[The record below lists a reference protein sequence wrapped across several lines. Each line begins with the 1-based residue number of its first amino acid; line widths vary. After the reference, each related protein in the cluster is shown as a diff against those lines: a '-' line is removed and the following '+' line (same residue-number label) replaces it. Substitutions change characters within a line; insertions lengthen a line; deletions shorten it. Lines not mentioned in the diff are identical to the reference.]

1 MRVSTAVLCTLVTLA
16 CEELPQRAIAA
27 TPEPPVTPAS
37 DLHGSEAATLAPA
50 EHSITPDLET
60 QAISFPE
67 FTSAVKTLK
76 TDSSPASLIPVNH
89 AAEPTVASAVEPT
102 VASAAE
108 PTVEPAIAAA
118 VEPVINAAVEP
129 EISGSV
135 EAALEPMAEPGAVAA
150 LDEGGFRAIAQ
161 PERQGQPERLSEN
174 LLATPEAP
182 GVLANLLMEVGEGDG
197 IPIPIVPAE
206 TAQTP
211 PAEEIEAIQER
222 LRNLGQ
228 DPNFGDTYEGS
239 PAITIAN
246 PSGYGADAGIGFVGF
261 GFQTSVRGSDEADAT
276 LNAGIGLGDATNGVG
291 VQLSYTL
298 ASLGSNRD
306 FGSGG
311 FNAKIHRR
319 FAENWSIAAGWEGFL
334 TLGDPVDFEDT
345 LYSSITYVA
354 ETTPDLNDPFSR
366 IALTAGVGN
375 GRFRSL
381 EDIEDGNDTIGVF
394 GSMAVRIARPVSAI
408 VEWTGQDLAL
418 GVSIAPFRDF
428 PLVITP
434 ALRDVAG
441 AGDGPRLVLGAGLS
455 FRF

>member
-1 MRVSTAVLCTLVTLA
+1 MRVSTAVLCTLATLA

-27 TPEPPVTPAS
+27 TPEPPVTPTS
-37 DLHGSEAATLAPA
+37 DLRESEATAFEPA
-50 EHSITPDLET
+50 EHSITPDLEA
-60 QAISFPE
+60 QANGFPE
-67 FTSAVKTLK
+67 FTSAGRKFK
-76 TDSSPASLIPVNH
+76 AEGYPESLIPVNYATEPATEP
-89 AAEPTVASAVEPT
+89 AAEP
-102 VASAAE
+102 AAE
-108 PTVEPAIAAA
+108 PVTFD
-118 VEPVINAAVEP
+118 
-129 EISGSV
+129 SL
-135 EAALEPMAEPGAVAA
+135 EATREPMAELGATAA
-150 LDEGGFRAIAQ
+150 LDEGSISAAGAEAIAL
-161 PERQGQPERLSEN
+161 PERQGQPERLSERTLTAN
-174 LLATPEAP
+174 EAP
-182 GVLANLLMEVGEGDG
+182 GILANLLIEVGEEDG

-211 PAEEIEAIQER
+211 PAEEIETIQEQ

-228 DPNFGDTYEGS
+228 NPNFGDTYEGS

-261 GFQTSVRGSDEADAT
+261 GFQTSVRGNDEADAT

-298 ASLGSNRD
+298 ASLGANRD

-334 TLGDPVDFEDT
+334 TIGDPVDFEDT

-354 ETTPDLNDPFSR
+354 ETAPDLNDPFSR

-381 EDIEDGNDTIGVF
+381 DDIENGNDTIGIF

>member
-76 TDSSPASLIPVNH
+76 TDGHPASLIPVNH
-89 AAEPTVASAVEPT
+89 AVEPTVASAVE
-102 VASAAE
+102 SS
-108 PTVEPAIAAA
+108 
-118 VEPVINAAVEP
+118 VEP

-211 PAEEIEAIQER
+211 PAEEIEAIQE
-222 LRNLGQ
+222 
-228 DPNFGDTYEGS
+228 
-239 PAITIAN
+239 
-246 PSGYGADAGIGFVGF
+246 
-261 GFQTSVRGSDEADAT
+261 
-276 LNAGIGLGDATNGVG
+276 
-291 VQLSYTL
+291 
-298 ASLGSNRD
+298 
-306 FGSGG
+306 
-311 FNAKIHRR
+311 
-319 FAENWSIAAGWEGFL
+319 
-334 TLGDPVDFEDT
+334 
-345 LYSSITYVA
+345 
-354 ETTPDLNDPFSR
+354 
-366 IALTAGVGN
+366 
-375 GRFRSL
+375 
-381 EDIEDGNDTIGVF
+381 
-394 GSMAVRIARPVSAI
+394 
-408 VEWTGQDLAL
+408 
-418 GVSIAPFRDF
+418 
-428 PLVITP
+428 
-434 ALRDVAG
+434 
-441 AGDGPRLVLGAGLS
+441 
-455 FRF
+455 